1 MSLLDW
7 SLDADER
14 DFISFCKALVP
25 HYDAASHIRRQL
37 VPAII
42 RAATRKNSRL
52 IVVMPPRHSKSLHV
66 SENLPA
72 WYLGKYPERRV
83 IAASHTQA
91 LANTFSR
98 RVRAK
103 FFSHKYHERFSARI
117 AHDKGA
123 VEAWDLAGTTG
134 GYVAVGRGGS
144 PTGLG
149 ADLMIIDD
157 PIRSYAEANSAT
169 IRDALWEWYRETM
182 RTRLEPGGSIIITAT
197 RWHQDDLIGRLLQ
210 DLTGEQWEVLHL
222 PAINDQD
229 KALWPE
235 RWPLSTLLQIK
246 RGVGERAW
254 NAQYQGRPAPQAGA
268 VFKRHWWRY
277 WEPQYAGLPPVI
289 VFPEPTQRAEI
300 SPRELPSW
308 WDRMA
313 QSWDMTFGIAAPAT
327 QTAKKAGDR
336 GSFVVGLVG
345 AMKGPDL
352 FILDIFRARTGFPE
366 TVEAVAAMSR
376 KWPDATAKLI
386 ERAANGPAVIATMS
400 GKVSGIIGVPPEG
413 SKESRA
419 QAATPFV
426 EAGNVY
432 LPHPQV
438 ADWTNAFID
447 ELASFPVGEHDD
459 QVDAFSQLA
468 RYLIKPTNL
477 ELPEAF
483 EEYVSAQ
490 LGGLA

>member
-7 SLDADER
+7 SLDATES
-14 DFISFCKALVP
+14 DFIAFCKALVP
-25 HYDAASHIRRQL
+25 HYDDAPHIRNQL

-42 RAATRKNSRL
+42 KAATRRNSRL

-72 WYLGKYPERRV
+72 WYLGTYPERRV

-98 RVRAK
+98 RVRSK
-103 FFSHKYHERFSARI
+103 FFSRRFHDRFSARI
-117 AHDKGA
+117 ARDKGA
-123 VEAWDLAGTTG
+123 VEAWDISGTTG

-182 RTRLEPGGSIIITAT
+182 RTRVEPGGSIIITAT
-197 RWHQDDLIGRLLQ
+197 RWHEDDLIGRLMA
-210 DLTGEQWEVLHL
+210 DLTGERWNVLHL
-222 PAINDQD
+222 PAIDNQD
-229 KALWPE
+229 HALWPD
-235 RWPLSTLLQIK
+235 RWPLSTLIQIK
-246 RGVGERAW
+246 AGVGQRAW
-254 NAQYQGRPAPQAGA
+254 NAQYQGRPAPQTGA
-268 VFKRHWWRY
+268 IFKRFWWRY
-277 WEPQYAGLPPVI
+277 WEPQYAGLSPVV
-289 VFPEPTQRAEI
+289 VFPRPNERQEI
-300 SPRELPSW
+300 TPRELPAW

-313 QSWDMTFGIAAPAT
+313 QSWDMTF
-327 QTAKKAGDR
+327 AKTDA

-352 FILDIFRARTGFPE
+352 FILDIFRERTGFPGS
-366 TVEAVAAMSR
+366 VEAVAAMSR
-376 KWPDATAKLI
+376 RWPDASAKLV
-386 ERAANGPAVIATMS
+386 EVAANGQAVIDTMS

-419 QAATPFV
+419 HAVTPFV

-432 LPHPQV
+432 LPHPQIAPWV
-438 ADWTNAFID
+438 NAFID
-447 ELASFPVGEHDD
+447 ELALFPAGKNND

-468 RYLIKPTNL
+468 RYLVKPMNL
-477 ELPEAF
+477 ELSEDFEA
-483 EEYVSAQ
+483 YVSAQ